1 MKRSA
6 LALGASVLALALTA
20 GPAAADPGVGQ
31 VVGDSTAAAQVGA
44 VSVDAPVR
52 VLSDGDSATTGAST
66 GGPQTTTET
75 TGGAQVTS
83 ADVNAPVRVLS
94 DGNDAEVGA
103 SAGGDE
109 STTDSTGS
117 AQVGATDVD
126 APVRV
131 ASDGDNASD
140 TGAETSGPEQSA
152 ADSSGSAQVGS
163 PSAAAPVRV
172 FSDGDNS
179 TSDAGAGLTAGE
191 QTVGE
196 SNGTAQVGSP
206 SLFAPVRV
214 LTGGIPGGGTTPGDE
229 PGLPDPEDLLGELEG
244 LLLGDPSGGGDVV
257 AAPADAAPGAE
268 PSGAPSL
275 EDLRRLL
282 DGSDPDP
289 ALLAF
294 VPDDGGSVASGEA
307 GVLGVAAESLPV
319 TGADIARMLALGLMM
334 LSSGLALRLVP
345 GGKRR

>member
-109 STTDSTGS
+109 TTADSTGS

-126 APVRV
+126 TPVRV

-140 TGAETSGPEQSA
+140 TGAESTGPEQSV
-152 ADSSGSAQVGS
+152 ADSNGSAQVGS

-179 TSDAGAGLTAGE
+179 TSDAGAGPTAGN
-191 QTVGE
+191 QTVSD
-196 SNGTAQVGSP
+196 SNGSAQVGSP
-206 SLFAPVRV
+206 ALFAPVRV
-214 LTGGIPGGGTTPGDE
+214 LTGGIPGGGTTPGEE
-229 PGLPDPEDLLGELEG
+229 PGLPDPEDVLGELEG
-244 LLLGDPSGGGDVV
+244 LVLGNPSGGGDVV
-257 AAPADAAPGAE
+257 AAPAAAAPGADS
-268 PSGAPSL
+268 PGAPSPGEL
-275 EDLRRLL
+275 NRLL

-289 ALLAF
+289 AIAF
-294 VPDDGGSVASGEA
+294 VTGDGGSAAGGEA
-307 GVLGVAAESLPV
+307 GVIDAALEDLPL
-319 TGADIARMLALGLMM
+319 TGADVARMFALGLMA
-334 LSSGLALRLVP
+334 LSTGLALRLVP

>member
-94 DGNDAEVGA
+94 DGDDAEVGA

-109 STTDSTGS
+109 TTADSTGS

-152 ADSSGSAQVGS
+152 ADSTGSAQVGS

-179 TSDAGAGLTAGE
+179 TSDAGAGLTAGN
-191 QTVGE
+191 QRTGD
-196 SNGTAQVGSP
+196 STGTAQVGSP
-206 SLFAPVRV
+206 ALFAPVRV

-229 PGLPDPEDLLGELEG
+229 PALPDPEGLLGELEG
-244 LLLGDPSGGGDVV
+244 LLLGNPSGGGDVV
-257 AAPADAAPGAE
+257 AAPAAAAPGADS
-268 PSGAPSL
+268 PGAPSPEEL
-275 EDLRRLL
+275 NRLL

-289 ALLAF
+289 AIAF
-294 VPDDGGSVASGEA
+294 VPDDGGSAAGGEA

-319 TGADIARMLALGLMM
+319 TGSDVARMVALALMM